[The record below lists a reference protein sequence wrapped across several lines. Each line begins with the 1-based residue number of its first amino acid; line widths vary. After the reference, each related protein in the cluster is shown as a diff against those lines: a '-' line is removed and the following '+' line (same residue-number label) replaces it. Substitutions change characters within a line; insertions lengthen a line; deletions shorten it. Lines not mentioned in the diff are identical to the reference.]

1 MPTINQLLN
10 RCAIGLCLVALLVLS
25 ACGPGTGG
33 TGTGPSVGSSPT
45 PLTSSYFASPGAGA
59 VPNAPL
65 PNPATPPTGAPTATP
80 SQPAFTCTASCA
92 SNLDTRAL
100 SLHLQ
105 ADRIT
110 LSSPCATFTF
120 AGPWSISAT
129 GDTTVVGMLE
139 STVTVN
145 GQTSR
150 ASQSA
155 SLTLSFAGDAQSSPS
170 VGVRITDSTGR
181 LLLSPV
187 TLLRAADAPAAL
199 GAAGC

>member
-1 MPTINQLLN
+1 MPTKNHLLN
-10 RCAIGLCLVALLVLS
+10 RCALSLCLVAALVLC

-33 TGTGPSVGSSPT
+33 TGTGPSVASSPT
-45 PLTSSYFASPGAGA
+45 PFTSSYFTSPGAGA

-65 PNPATPPTGAPTATP
+65 PDPVTPPIGAPTATP
-80 SQPAFTCTASCA
+80 SLPAFTCTANCA
-92 SNLDTRAL
+92 NNLDNQAL

-129 GDTTVVGMLE
+129 GEATVLGVLE

-145 GQTSR
+145 GQISR
-150 ASQSA
+150 TSQSA
-155 SLTLSFAGDAQSSPS
+155 SLTLSFAGDALSSAS

-187 TLLRAADAPAAL
+187 TLLRAAVAPAAL